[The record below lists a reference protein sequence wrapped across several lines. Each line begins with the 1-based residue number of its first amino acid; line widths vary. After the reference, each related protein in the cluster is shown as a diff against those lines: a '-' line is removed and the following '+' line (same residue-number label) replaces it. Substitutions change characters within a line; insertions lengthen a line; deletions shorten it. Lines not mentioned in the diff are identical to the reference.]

1 MADLGI
7 PYVFSN
13 GSPSNANH
21 VNDNFSEVKNYINGN
36 VVRSDGSVKAGTVSI
51 ADVAVT
57 TAKIADDAVT
67 AAKIAANAVGTSEIA
82 NDAVTADKVADGA
95 TLPVNITGNAA
106 TAGSAGTATNAN
118 FASYAVDAGR
128 AANATRLENAGGEI
142 YWTGYLNQW
151 QTPSN
156 FQCSSMT
163 AYGSLYVSGQT
174 NFGSLVYLDSIG
186 PSSATSGLVRISTGE
201 VKTNSASAV
210 SFRDHKEDIVSIEN
224 GLEQLSLLQPR
235 NFRFKEEVLIPN
247 EPYDEFN
254 RRTQLQYGFVMEE
267 IQDSIPDLVM
277 HKSPDGV
284 EYAPGYWKESGVLA
298 LAVKAIQE
306 LSEKVDALEA
316 RIVELESK

>member
-21 VNDNFSEVKNYINGN
+21 VNDNFTEVKNYINN
-36 VVRSDGSVKAGTVSI
+36 SVVRSDGSVKAGTGSI

-67 AAKIAANAVGTSEIA
+67 AAKIAENAVGTSEIA

-95 TLPVNITGNAA
+95 TLPVNITGSAA
-106 TAGSAGTATNAN
+106 TAGSANTAITA
-118 FASYAVDAGR
+118 AGLSDAG
-128 AANATRLENAGGEI
+128 GQI

-163 AYGSLYVSGQT
+163 AYGTLYVGGTATFS
-174 NFGSLVYLDSIG
+174 NPIVAESVG
-186 PSSATSGLVRISTGE
+186 PSSSTEGVVRISTGE
-201 VKTNSASAV
+201 LKRNSASAV

-267 IQDSIPDLVM
+267 VQDSIPDLVM

-284 EYAPGYWKESGVLA
+284 EYAPGYWKESGVIA

-306 LSEKVDALEA
+306 LSQKVDSLEA

>member
-21 VNDNFSEVKNYINGN
+21 VNDNFTEVKNYINN
-36 VVRSDGSVKAGTVSI
+36 SVVRSDGSVKAGTIS
-51 ADVAVT
+51 
-57 TAKIADDAVT
+57 IADDAVT

-118 FASYAVDAGR
+118 FASYAVDAGT
-128 AANATRLENAGGEI
+128 ANSLEDAGATI
-142 YWTGYLNQW
+142 YWNGVHWTSAQQHYFNNGINV
-151 QTPSN
+151 
-156 FQCSSMT
+156 
-163 AYGSLYVSGQT
+163 YGGNSIFNGTTYFE
-174 NFGSLVYLDSIG
+174 NPIVYSAAG
-186 PSSATSGLVRISTGE
+186 PSSATEGIVRITTGE
-201 VKTNSASAV
+201 LKKNSASAV
-210 SFRDHKEDIVSIEN
+210 SSRQYKEDIVPIEN

-235 NFRFKEEVLIPN
+235 NFRFKEDALIPN
-247 EPYDEFN
+247 EPYDVFN

-267 IQDSIPDLVM
+267 VQDVIPDLVM
-277 HKSPDGV
+277 HKSPDGI
-284 EYAPGYWKESGVLA
+284 EYAPGYWKEPGVIA

-306 LSEKVDALEA
+306 LSEKVNALES